1 MINQS
6 VSEEL
11 KESLDAVFFT
21 NIELRPKEQRKEFRS
36 PWHYRRPWSPETLE
50 TLVCFIKSKEPS
62 LENEK
67 EEDLLEFLH
76 SQINANLAKRN
87 RKRGTGIR
95 TVLIQIGVFIIMGL
109 GLGSRYATPG
119 MFLVTGALL
128 AADISA
134 YILGAVRFPDVKQH
148 LADDRL
154 TTEDCDLVYKELPK
168 KKMIKKICTIVGGCL
183 IVAAIL
189 APLVI
194 TLIIVGR
201 R

>member
-1 MINQS
+1 MIDLP
-6 VSEEL
+6 VSEKL
-11 KESLDAVFFT
+11 KESLVAIFCM
-21 NIELRPKEQRKEFRS
+21 NMELRPKEQRREFRT
-36 PWHYRRPWSPETLE
+36 PWHYRRPWSPETLR
-50 TLVCFIKSKEPS
+50 TLVRFIKSKEPS

-76 SQINANLAKRN
+76 SQINASLAKRN
-87 RKRGTGIR
+87 RKRASGVKTF
-95 TVLIQIGVFIIMGL
+95 LINIGVFIIMGL

-119 MFLVTGALL
+119 LFLVTGALL
-128 AADISA
+128 AAGISA
-134 YILGAVRFPDVKQH
+134 YCLGAVRFPDVKQH

-168 KKMIKKICTIVGGCL
+168 KLKINRICATAGCCL
-183 IVAAIL
+183 SAAAIV

-194 TLIIVGR
+194 TLIIAGR

>member
-11 KESLDAVFFT
+11 RESLDAVFFM
-21 NIELRPKEQRKEFRS
+21 NMELRPKEQRKEFRS
-36 PWHYRRPWSPETLE
+36 RWHYRRPWSPETLR
-50 TLVCFIKSKEPS
+50 TLIRFIKSKEPS

-67 EEDLLEFLH
+67 EEELLEFLP
-76 SQINANLAKRN
+76 SQINASLAIRN
-87 RKRGTGIR
+87 RKRASGIR

-109 GLGSRYATPG
+109 GLGSRSATPG

-128 AADISA
+128 AAGISA